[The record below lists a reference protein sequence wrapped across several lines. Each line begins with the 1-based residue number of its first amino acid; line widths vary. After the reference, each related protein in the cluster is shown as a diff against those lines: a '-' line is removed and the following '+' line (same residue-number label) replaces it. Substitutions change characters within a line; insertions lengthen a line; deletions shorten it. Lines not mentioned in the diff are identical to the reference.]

1 MNMKPTMST
10 AVVSLAAVLA
20 ATVVGAGVAI
30 IHLESDA
37 TQLTHEVSAESVALH
52 HLQGEISS
60 RSNGGLAQT
69 VTTLKG
75 EVATLRSGVA
85 TLQTEESGL
94 HSGVGSLQASVSGLS
109 TYEGDITA
117 LDGLGLQNYTSVCH
131 TYFYNSIGS
140 RQEYY
145 FPCTS
150 SVAPAG

>member
-1 MNMKPTMST
+1 MNVKPTMST

-20 ATVVGAGVAI
+20 ATVVGSGVAI
-30 IHLESDA
+30 THLESDA
-37 TQLTHEVSAESVALH
+37 TQLNQEVSTQSVALRR
-52 HLQGEISS
+52 LQSEISS

-69 VTTLKG
+69 VTSLKR
-75 EVATLRSGVA
+75 EVATLHSGVA

-94 HSGVGSLQASVSGLS
+94 HSGVGALQATVSGLS

-117 LDGLGLQNYTSVCH
+117 LDGLGLQNYTSICH
-131 TYFYNSIGS
+131 TYFYNSSGS
-140 RQEYY
+140 SQEYY